1 MDVHCLEPSLVHDA
15 LTTVLCEVIVYDMDQ
30 QKHVLKT
37 ALKGVFVRFEG
48 YLPSGSTIV
57 LLSGA
62 QAKQTERGFNLIATD
77 STEIFPRP
85 YICFQSLRQVVEV
98 CSGAGFMGFGFEH
111 CGFEISLRCDHAQT
125 MLDLASHLHK
135 APVALGD
142 VCTDS
147 LLHPICQSQAGT
159 IASGIACQPYSK
171 LGDQKHD
178 HDSRSLTLPG
188 VLRLGFLGRFGAI
201 VLECVATASTCP
213 WFQSVLKRFTE
224 ITGYRISQGVLN
236 LQTIWPSRRSR
247 WWCILTH
254 PSIGCIPWQ
263 PMPTVTTVPIIADLL
278 DRFKVC
284 TEEELKQLAL
294 DLYELGRFGAYGFE
308 QNEIPWRGQM
318 PTSLHSCGSQLGLCP
333 CGCRMFPFCDDR
345 LIAKGLHGLLVR
357 LEDTVRC
364 GYKEYQ
370 CYRHVHPAELALFQ
384 WDDT

>member
-1 MDVHCLEPSLVHDA
+1 MDVHFLEPSLFHDA

-98 CSGAGFMGFGFEH
+98 CSGAGF
-111 CGFEISLRCDHAQT
+111 SLRCDHAQT
-125 MLDLASHLHK
+125 MRDLASHLHK

-178 HDSRSLTLPG
+178 QDSRSLTLPG

-201 VLECVATASTCP
+201 VLECVATASTGP
-213 WFQSVLKRFTE
+213 WFQAVLKRFTE
-224 ITGYRISQGVLN
+224 ITG
-236 LQTIWPSRRSR
+236 
-247 WWCILTH
+247 
-254 PSIGCIPWQ
+254 
-263 PMPTVTTVPIIADLL
+263 
-278 DRFKVC
+278 
-284 TEEELKQLAL
+284 
-294 DLYELGRFGAYGFE
+294 
-308 QNEIPWRGQM
+308 
-318 PTSLHSCGSQLGLCP
+318 
-333 CGCRMFPFCDDR
+333 
-345 LIAKGLHGLLVR
+345 
-357 LEDTVRC
+357 
-364 GYKEYQ
+364 
-370 CYRHVHPAELALFQ
+370 
-384 WDDT
+384 